1 MYHNDSTKC
10 VTSGSV
16 LTFLSGGGGGGGG
29 GGGVTGETP
38 NDIYTVSKR
47 FCGDQNVF

>member
-16 LTFLSGGGGGGGG
+16 LTFLSGGGGV

-38 NDIYTVSKR
+38 NDIFRDS
-47 FCGDQNVF
+47 FQMCLW

>member
-1 MYHNDSTKC
+1 M
-10 VTSGSV
+10 
-16 LTFLSGGGGGGGG
+16 TFLSGGGGGGGG

>member
-38 NDIYTVSKR
+38 NDIFRDS
-47 FCGDQNVF
+47 FQMCLW